1 MLIIKAFINE
11 KPIDEFHIHNTSKE
25 IKKGIWLYE
34 VDFPEKYRSISVLH
48 KRSEGWM
55 KLFRTVLDSIAD
67 LDQKTGP
74 TT

>member
-11 KPIDEFHIHNTSKE
+11 KSIDEIHIRNTRKE
-25 IKKGIWLYE
+25 IKTGIWLYKI
-34 VDFPEKYRSISVLH
+34 DFPDKYKSISVLH
-48 KRSEGWM
+48 RRSEGWM

-67 LDQKTGP
+67 LEQKPVP

>member
-1 MLIIKAFINE
+1 MLIIKASINE
-11 KPIDEFHIHNTSKE
+11 KSIDEIHICNTGKE
-25 IKKGIWLYE
+25 IKKGIWVYE
-34 VDFPEKYRSISVLH
+34 VDFPEKYKSISVVH

-67 LDQKTGP
+67 LEQKAGP